1 MILLYR
7 HGELFEYNS
16 IDELLLDSGFLI
28 RLRISDSGIISLGDY
43 VDTISYNL
51 EKYTK
56 QEALKDFINTR
67 FSTVISIVE
76 PHTKIYKVH
85 D

>member
-1 MILLYR
+1 MILHYR

-28 RLRISDSGIISLGDY
+28 RLRISDSGVISLGDY
-43 VDTISYNL
+43 TDTISYNL

-56 QEALKDFINTR
+56 HEALKDFINTR
-67 FSTVISIVE
+67 FSTIITRVE
-76 PHTKIYKVH
+76 PNTKIYKVH
-85 D
+85 E